1 MDTFFLLLSALF
13 FFFFLLKWMIVKQLM
28 YSLFACVFIGGGE
41 LGLKPSPEVVFE
53 T

>member
-1 MDTFFLLLSALF
+1 MDTFFFPLSVLFLLF
-13 FFFFLLKWMIVKQLM
+13 FSKWMIVKQLM
-28 YSLFACVFIGGGE
+28 YSLSARVFIGGGE